1 MKIFLSFLAAAF
13 VFLQY
18 QLWIDEDGM
27 RKVLHF
33 KQRVEVQ
40 EEANQQLF
48 ERNEVLAAEVEDLKS
63 GYAAIEERARMEL
76 GMIREGETFIQV
88 IDHSDQPES
97 Q

>member
-1 MKIFLSFLAAAF
+1 MKIFLSFLVAAF
-13 VFLQY
+13 VLLQY
-18 QLWIDEDGM
+18 QLWVDEDGM

-33 KQRVEVQ
+33 KQRVEAQ
-40 EEANQQLF
+40 KEINQNLY

-63 GYAAIEERARMEL
+63 GYSAIEERARMDL

-88 IDHSDQPES
+88 IDHANPSPE